1 MINIK
6 TSIKDI
12 CNPVR
17 KLVGLI
23 KLLFTTNG
31 FLIPC
36 SLQGLRENL
45 LFHGT
50 EAAVEFEI
58 LQIYAVAL
66 SRWNNAEL
74 WMYLP

>member
-6 TSIKDI
+6 SSIKDI
-12 CNPVR
+12 CNPAH

-23 KLLFTTNG
+23 KLLFTSNG

-50 EAAVEFEI
+50 ETAIEFEI
-58 LQIYAVAL
+58 LQTYAVVL
-66 SRWNNAEL
+66 SRWNNA
-74 WMYLP
+74 

>member
-6 TSIKDI
+6 SSIKDI
-12 CNPVR
+12 HNPVHEI
-17 KLVGLI
+17 VGLI
-23 KLLFTTNG
+23 NLLFTTNG

-45 LFHGT
+45 LFHGK

-58 LQIYAVAL
+58 LQIYAVVL

-74 WMYLP
+74 WIYLP

>member
-6 TSIKDI
+6 TCVNDI
-12 CNPVR
+12 CNPVY
-17 KLVGLI
+17 KLVGLL

-36 SLQGLRENL
+36 SLRGLRENL
-45 LFHGT
+45 LFRRT

-58 LQIYAVAL
+58 LQIYAVVL
-66 SRWNNAEL
+66 SR
-74 WMYLP
+74 

>member
-6 TSIKDI
+6 SSIKDI
-12 CNPVR
+12 CNSVH

-31 FLIPC
+31 FLIPY

-45 LFHGT
+45 LFHET

-58 LQIYAVAL
+58 LQIYAVDL
-66 SRWNNAEL
+66 RRWNSAEL
-74 WMYLP
+74 WIYLP